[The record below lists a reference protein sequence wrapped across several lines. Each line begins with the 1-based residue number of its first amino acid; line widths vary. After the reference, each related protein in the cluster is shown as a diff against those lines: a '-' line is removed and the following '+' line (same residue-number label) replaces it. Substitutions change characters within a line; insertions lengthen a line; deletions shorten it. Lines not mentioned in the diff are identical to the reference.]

1 MSLSKAIQF
10 RHLTAQ
16 LTQQEHI
23 QFLSNLLDTHT
34 DIILTSLFEYLAQ
47 SHRIHQA
54 NAFNESLT
62 DIIQSRK
69 EKPKPIPTTNVTLSQ
84 FPRAIIGH
92 LASFLNQSDYNHFG
106 MSNRFIYLGC
116 NSPNM
121 LQELD
126 LSPFDVAQYSSINLS
141 SFPSVK
147 TLIMDPSTAI
157 ESQLNLSVD
166 SQPLNQVTTLW
177 LNANQ
182 KCDWVKPFLRQKIVN
197 CANVTTLKCVGIGT
211 DDWTQCM
218 DKDEFLTLLR
228 EFSNLTEINLT
239 NVGITNDITAQEIA
253 DIHPNVDALI
263 MLGCSS
269 RLSRDLTKIFGNQ
282 LKHLVLQQYQ
292 KNEFDFSDV
301 SFSKLEELCIGRP
314 GNRVLDSILKSAP
327 NFKKLWLQFWS
338 TDNNGFMNHDDIKKT
353 IGNVMDQCKSL
364 QYMHLAVKNHHFCSI
379 LDGIECGLFKIKQQ
393 ERTKIKILIDLHEDQ
408 CIEAHKFMLNIGRI
422 INALETS
429 SIHDFMFIW
438 KLDGINKDKVKEI
451 FMNVCNLS
459 ANSKVFREK
468 ACIIITNE
476 NCKINGYCDSVCGL
490 RPTL

>member
-10 RHLTAQ
+10 RHLIAQ

-23 QFLSNLLDTHT
+23 QFVSNLLNTHN

-147 TLIMDPSTAI
+147 TLIMDPSTTI
-157 ESQLNLSVD
+157 QSQLNLSGD
-166 SQPLNQVTTLW
+166 SQPLNQVTTLT
-177 LNANQ
+177 LDANQ

-197 CANVTTLKCVGIGT
+197 YANVTTLKCVDIGT
-211 DDWTQCM
+211 DDWTERM

-314 GNRVLDSILKSAP
+314 GNRVLDSIL
-327 NFKKLWLQFWS
+327 N
-338 TDNNGFMNHDDIKKT
+338 DIKKT

-393 ERTKIKILIDLHEDQ
+393 QRTKMKILIDFTGENL
-408 CIEAHKFMLNIGRI
+408 EAHKFMLNIGRI